1 MQEYK
6 MELVES
12 LRALTRDEYKD
23 LEENCLEHGVLDEI
37 KVWNG
42 YLVDG
47 RHRLKIAKKH
57 NLATHTKE
65 MEFADI
71 EEARLWVLKN
81 QVGKRNLSESEVAY
95 IRGTMA
101 KMTSPAEVAEA
112 FDVSE
117 RTVYR
122 DIEMADSMDKASKGF
137 REKCLSGEIINSKKD
152 WEEFSTLQP
161 LEASAVEQ
169 RIKENPHM
177 TLRDALPKTK
187 RNPKADDL
195 EAINKSK
202 YMSPEVK
209 RRVASGVVVADHQSI
224 KKLSSLAPEKQE
236 LLSSV
241 LEDPEVTSVKQ
252 GLMIVQGEIRP
263 KSTSESLRFALMSI
277 TPLCERIEERLSD
290 LDAAGF
296 NTAQCRVSLKQFLTQ
311 ANSLKAE

>member
-1 MQEYK
+1 

>member
-1 MQEYK
+1 
-6 MELVES
+6 
-12 LRALTRDEYKD
+12 
-23 LEENCLEHGVLDEI
+23 
-37 KVWNG
+37 
-42 YLVDG
+42 
-47 RHRLKIAKKH
+47 
-57 NLATHTKE
+57 
-65 MEFADI
+65 
-71 EEARLWVLKN
+71 
-81 QVGKRNLSESEVAY
+81 
-95 IRGTMA
+95 MA